1 MNYDRPEL
9 IDRLAA
15 QYVLGSLRGAAR
27 DRFERLIAQHP
38 DIAQRVGL
46 WERRLAPVAYGLA
59 PVAAPA
65 AVRAALLAEVRQ
77 PPSPVSVPAPMPAPA
92 PVPLRLVKRTRPLPM
107 LQPSPASRRSVYLH
121 RARFLAA
128 ACVCGLLIVG
138 GLIKVA
144 GARLSFPD
152 GPHGQVLALAQI
164 AGLAGRAS
172 LAEPELRGDELR
184 PLPVMLAK
192 LGMPGSSMGWM
203 ISLTPDHRKLTITA
217 SDDYLTAGRASV
229 QLWWLGSDGAPKPL
243 AILGTERDSTV
254 VVDVPHGLDE
264 SRTLVFAI
272 TLEPPGGS
280 PTGKPTR
287 PVLNRVDNAAP
298 AI

>member
-1 MNYDRPEL
+1 MNYDHPEL

-27 DRFERLIAQHP
+27 DRFERLIARRP

-77 PPSPVSVPAPMPAPA
+77 PPLPAAMPTPM
-92 PVPLRLVKRTRPLPM
+92 PLRLVRRTRPLPM

-138 GLIKVA
+138 GLIKIA

-164 AGLAGRAS
+164 AGLAGLAERAS

-254 VVDVPHGLDE
+254 VVDVPQGLDE

-287 PVLNRVDNAAP
+287 PVLDRVDKAAP

>member
-1 MNYDRPEL
+1 MNYEHPEL

-15 QYVLGSLRGAAR
+15 HYVLGTLRGPAR
-27 DRFERLIAQHP
+27 ARFERLIAGSAAVRRQ
-38 DIAQRVGL
+38 VGL
-46 WERRLAPVAYGLA
+46 WESRVAPIAYGLP
-59 PVAAPA
+59 PVPPPA
-65 AVRAALLAEVRQ
+65 ALRAALVAETQR
-77 PPSPVSVPAPMPAPA
+77 PFKPMPAPA
-92 PVPLRLVKRTRPLPM
+92 PVATTRP
-107 LQPSPASRRSVYLH
+107 SRRAAFLR

-128 ACVCGLLIVG
+128 ACACGLVIVG
-138 GLIKVA
+138 GLIRLA
-144 GARLSFPD
+144 GARLSFPA
-152 GPHGQVLALAQI
+152 GQSPEVVGLAQ
-164 AGLAGRAS
+164 LAG

-203 ISLTPDHRKLTITA
+203 ISLSPDHRKLAITA
-217 SDDYLTAGRASV
+217 SDDYLTAGRSSV

-254 VVDVPHGLDE
+254 VVDVPQGLGD
-264 SRTLVFAI
+264 SRALVFAI

-287 PVLNRVDNAAP
+287 PVLDRVDNAAP